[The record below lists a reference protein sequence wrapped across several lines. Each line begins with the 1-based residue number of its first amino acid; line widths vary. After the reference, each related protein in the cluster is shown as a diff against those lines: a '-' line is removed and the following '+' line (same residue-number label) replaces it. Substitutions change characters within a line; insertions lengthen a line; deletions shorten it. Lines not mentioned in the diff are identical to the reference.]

1 MIHHEADVVI
11 IGGGIAGSS
20 TALRLAEKGQR
31 VILLEKGRVGEEASG
46 RCGGG
51 VRQQNRLLP
60 ELHLAMEAI
69 KIWGDMQDELDC
81 DVGYRRCGNVK
92 LIMTP
97 EEHSAF
103 HEIYEK
109 EKEMGLGVEMLSPK
123 EVHTLVPALA
133 EDATLLGGK
142 YCPADGA
149 ANPLLVVKAICRAAR
164 SKGVEIIEHE
174 AVTKLATKSGR
185 ITSAITEAGEYRG
198 SVFVIAAGPW
208 ARKICNMVDLDFP
221 LTVHKDYIVVTEP
234 IPHYIEPFIS
244 YNDMYLRQAPEGNV
258 HLSGG
263 HHLVDNFDK
272 GLSYSA
278 LAHAANR
285 SANLFPKLHKA
296 RVIRAFAGVTC
307 YMPDGMPILDRSP
320 DIDNLYVSAGF
331 HGHGFCLGPIVGK
344 LFSEWIVDGKPSLN
358 LSDFRWARYNHTIN

>member
-60 ELHLAMEAI
+60 ELPLAMEAI

-103 HEIYEK
+103 HKIYEK
-109 EKEMGLGVEMLSPK
+109 EKGMGLGIEMLSPK
-123 EVHTLVPALA
+123 EVHALVPALA

-142 YCPADGA
+142 YCPTDGA

-164 SKGVEIIEHE
+164 SKGVEINEHE

-185 ITSAITEAGEYRG
+185 IISAITKAGEYRG
-198 SVFVIAAGPW
+198 SMFVIAAGPW
-208 ARKICNMVDLDFP
+208 ARKICNMIDLDFP
-221 LTVHKDYIVVTEP
+221 LTVHKDHIIVTEP
-234 IPHYIEPFIS
+234 MPHYIEPFIS
-244 YNDMYLRQAPEGNV
+244 YNDMYLRQALEGNV

-272 GLSYSA
+272 GLTYSA

-285 SANLFPKLHKA
+285 SANLFPKLRKA
-296 RVIRAFAGVTC
+296 KVIRAFAGVTC
-307 YMPDGMPILDRSP
+307 YMPDEIPILDRSP
-320 DIDNLYVSAGF
+320 DIDNLYLSAGF

-358 LSDFRWARYNHTIN
+358 LSNFRWTRFNHTIN